1 MPRESPSA
9 EPEEPGAKG
18 ATLAVPSADDAP
30 QGGGRG
36 RRGARPG
43 RARAGAN
50 APRRRHRLDAVTV
63 EERAAPHVDDPALLR
78 LEERAAQEAP
88 DQLSLFAP
96 GPGGRFTPL
105 LGGLPPL
112 EPGSSLELAR
122 AWYRREL
129 EQGKR
134 PRNTVESYCYDLAVL
149 ESLIGPKPID
159 AIDRADIAR
168 YLGEANSR
176 STRKRR
182 LTSAR
187 RFFRYLIEDARVLGA
202 DPTAGYYPHTI
213 QLRSPVPLF
222 AAEQEALLAAARDDE
237 PWSAPAIWLMLRL
250 GLSRGELLALRRDHI
265 DLADPQRPVVF
276 VFYDDVTKRG
286 KERKLAAD
294 AEFAG
299 LYAAYLEAKAPVDVL
314 FPYGPQAVNGMVD
327 RVRRAAGIRKDVT
340 PQTLR
345 NTYAVEKAKQ
355 GADEAQL
362 LALLGLADDPR
373 NRMSVRRYIKL
384 AEPPL

>member
-1 MPRESPSA
+1 MPRKPTTAKPTTTPPAAAPQPISDTNSGGEPSA
-9 EPEEPGAKG
+9 EAPTPA
-18 ATLAVPSADDAP
+18 PSPAP
-30 QGGGRG
+30 PDRSP
-36 RRGARPG
+36 R
-43 RARAGAN
+43 
-50 APRRRHRLDAVTV
+50 RRRHRLDGISV
-63 EERAAPHVDDPALLR
+63 EDRAAPHTDDPALLR
-78 LEERAAQEAP
+78 LEQRAADEVP
-88 DQLSLFAP
+88 DQLILFAP
-96 GPGGRFTPL
+96 GPTGRFAPL
-105 LGGLPPL
+105 LGGLPPM

-134 PRNTVESYCYDLAVL
+134 PRNTVESYCYDLTIL
-149 ESLIGPKPID
+149 EKLIGPKPID

-176 STRKRR
+176 PTRKRR

-222 AAEQEALLAAARDDE
+222 AAEQEALLAAAAEDE

-250 GLSRGELLALRRDHI
+250 GLTRGELLALRRDHV
-265 DLADPQRPVVF
+265 DLADPERPVVF
-276 VFYDDVTKRG
+276 VFYDDVMKRG

-294 AEFAG
+294 AEFAA
-299 LYAAYLEAKAPVDVL
+299 LYAVYLDVKSPVDTL
-314 FPYGPQAVNGMVD
+314 FPYGPQAVNGMVE
-327 RVRRAAGIRKDVT
+327 RVRHAAGLRKEVT

-345 NTYAVEKAKQ
+345 HTYAVEKAKQ
-355 GADEAQL
+355 GADETQL

-373 NRMSVRRYIKL
+373 NRGSVRRYIKL